1 MLIYDFNEQAD
12 LKNIGIKAFNFRKL
26 IENGLKIPKGFVV
39 TRDFFRRMLEFNEIV
54 SDFNN
59 FVDEKKFEN
68 VKRLIANMNISNE
81 FANELYKHYSALCYS
96 ENATASDLLKGCSV
110 AVRASDESK
119 KLDTF
124 TNVKDKN
131 ELFKALKSC
140 WQSYFSEETFNQNN
154 SMALIVQKMLKTD
167 KSGWVEIGEKVEVKA
182 FWGQAGFIAKCYPD
196 IYFVNMSDFSVL
208 ERKKG
213 LQNKAFVLENN
224 TYTEKLIPERYKSRY
239 VLDEFELDKVLKIA
253 KSIKEIFGNCS
264 FEFGFSGDEVYVLN
278 IRASAVVDEQTT
290 VVLDS
295 FSTTESHE
303 SAEEKQGT
311 KEEEGND
318 VLDEDDSILNMYEE
332 TTKADVVEDSNSE
345 PIREVQQEP
354 VKEEKKGDVRVLNEI
369 EEQFHQ
375 ETDEEDVE
383 EIINESEES
392 ELEAIKKIID
402 KYIIINPNLKD
413 VFELLKKDIEDA
425 VRWRESRTA

>member
-1 MLIYDFNEQAD
+1 MLICDFNEQAD
-12 LKNIGIKAFNFRKL
+12 LKNIGVKAFNFRKL
-26 IENGLKIPKGFVV
+26 IENEIKIPRGFVV
-39 TRDFFRRMLEFNEIV
+39 TRDFFIKMLEFNEIV
-54 SDFNN
+54 PDFNN
-59 FVDEKKFEN
+59 FVNEKKFEN
-68 VKRLIANMNISNE
+68 VKRLIANMNIPND

-96 ENATASDLLKGCSV
+96 HNATASDLLKGCNV
-110 AVRASDESK
+110 AVRASDENK

-124 TNVKDKN
+124 TNVRDKN
-131 ELFKALKSC
+131 ELFKAMKSC
-140 WQSYFSEETFNQNN
+140 WQSYFSDETFSGNN

-167 KSGWVEIGEKVEVKA
+167 KAGWVEIGEKVEVKA

-196 IYFVNMSDFSVL
+196 IYFVNLSDFSVL

-224 TYTEKLIPERYKSRY
+224 TYTEKLMPERYKSRY

-264 FEFGFSGDEVYVLN
+264 FEFGFSDNEVYVLN

-295 FSTTESHE
+295 FSTR
-303 SAEEKQGT
+303 EKRKDA
-311 KEEEGND
+311 KEEEDRKEQNI
-318 VLDEDDSILNMYEE
+318 VNEIPDDSILSMYEE
-332 TTKADVVEDSNSE
+332 TTKTDGNIVFEEEAVTL
-345 PIREVQQEP
+345 
-354 VKEEKKGDVRVLNEI
+354 KEENKEDVNAQHNALNEI

-375 ETDEEDVE
+375 EKDREDVE
-383 EIINESEES
+383 EIITESEKS
-392 ELEAIKKIID
+392 ELETIKKIID
-402 KYIIINPNLKD
+402 KYIIINPNLKN